1 MRDSAEQEAVDVT
14 PVDVTPVDVLPVD
27 VTPVDVTAVD
37 VTAVDVTPVDVMAV
51 DLNTDPLH
59 QQITPDHSIFYIHK
73 SKIQTSTQNRTDAV
87 TVDNSSLNSQT
98 TDITQSLNHIQLQ
111 GLSSSAAVI
120 SVTSALHDHI
130 IPADYDCSDRAE
142 TSVDSMKRLEETEV
156 QTIFRT
162 RVHTLTVPPPPFSS
176 SDYMNMKRSS
186 LRSESS
192 RSLRS
197 ASPSRV
203 RFDLSRNT
211 QQACHITSL
220 NVHNTNEETTRTTA
234 PTTKQSLSSHQ
245 SQTSE
250 LQHNDKDGTDAYTTS
265 KVSDYDVQV
274 LRLAG
279 KATTP
284 HCTCVCDTNSCDEA
298 SGIIQCTKL

>member
-1 MRDSAEQEAVDVT
+1 MRDSAEQEAVDVM
-14 PVDVTPVDVLPVD
+14 P
-27 VTPVDVTAVD
+27 
-37 VTAVDVTPVDVMAV
+37 V

-59 QQITPDHSIFYIHK
+59 QQITPDHRIFYIRK
-73 SKIQTSTQNRTDAV
+73 SKIQISTQNRTDAV

-111 GLSSSAAVI
+111 GLSSAAAAAAAAVI

-130 IPADYDCSDRAE
+130 VTSDDDSSDRAE
-142 TSVDSMKRLEETEV
+142 ASMDSMKRTEETEV
-156 QTIFRT
+156 QTIFCN
-162 RVHTLTVPPPPFSS
+162 RVHTLTVPPPPLST

-211 QQACHITSL
+211 QQACHTTSL
-220 NVHNTNEETTRTTA
+220 NVHNTHEETTRTTA

-284 HCTCVCDTNSCDEA
+284 HSTCVCNINSCDEA

>member
-1 MRDSAEQEAVDVT
+1 MRNSAEQEAVDVT
-14 PVDVTPVDVLPVD
+14 AVNVTPVDVTPVD
-27 VTPVDVTAVD
+27 
-37 VTAVDVTPVDVMAV
+37 
-51 DLNTDPLH
+51 LNTDPHH

-111 GLSSSAAVI
+111 GLSSAAAAAI

-130 IPADYDCSDRAE
+130 VTADDDSSDRAE
-142 TSVDSMKRLEETEV
+142 ASMDSMKRSEETEV
-156 QTIFRT
+156 QIIFRT
-162 RVHTLTVPPPPFSS
+162 RVHTLTVPPPPLSS

-203 RFDLSRNT
+203 RFDLSHNT
-211 QQACHITSL
+211 QQACHTTSL
-220 NVHNTNEETTRTTA
+220 NVHNTHEETTRTTA
-234 PTTKQSLSSHQ
+234 PTTKQSLSSYQ

-250 LQHNDKDGTDAYTTS
+250 QQHNDKDGTDAYPTS
-265 KVSDYDVQV
+265 
-274 LRLAG
+274 
-279 KATTP
+279 
-284 HCTCVCDTNSCDEA
+284 
-298 SGIIQCTKL
+298 